1 MVRRR
6 LLLLESGNRLLVVGF
21 LRIVMS
27 YLILSTRRQD
37 DGRAGPQ
44 PHLGRGPGLAFFSF
58 QEAEC

>member
-6 LLLLESGNRLLVVGF
+6 LLLLESGNRLL
-21 LRIVMS
+21 
-27 YLILSTRRQD
+27 LILSTRRQD